1 MPALLYTYTMA
12 SSLTPDILLLAI
24 VAAANFAIGVYVFL
38 QRPEDRARQAF
49 FLFVTGGALWV
60 GGFVLLSLTHNFF
73 FDIVTNYGG
82 LLLIA
87 GTLWFAQ
94 NFPHPIML
102 PVRSWLLYFPFLIIA
117 VGVIPQQLIVLDI
130 QPLPDGG
137 FVPIVG
143 PLLPLWSLIAVTY
156 TITATSILVYRFR
169 RSTGRERLQLGYVF
183 AGVSTFALSA
193 VVFDMVLPVF
203 GITELKS
210 VGPFTSIVFV
220 TATAYAIARHQLM
233 DIRIVIQRGF
243 TYSILLGLIIVCYL
257 GVLSVLSA
265 LFPRDTSGITLAAS
279 LVTITLG
286 IIGVPYIERWFRRA
300 TDRIFFKGTYEYAT
314 ALETLSAVLH
324 ANVEL
329 NDLVRESEQALERIL
344 RATSVHITL
353 GTSEPGTHK
362 NAALLVPIGLDG
374 EDIGCIQV
382 EAKRSGDPYT
392 SEDLQLLKTFAY
404 QAATALSRAQLYADV
419 KEHAKDLEAKVEERT
434 RELSRA
440 QARERQMLNDLSH
453 NLQTPLTVLQTRLDR
468 LKPSLKDHAE
478 VHALEQSLESFSG
491 FVYELLS
498 LARLEGGRRMAR
510 VPVNV
515 SALVRELSDE
525 IGVIAENR
533 GIQVESRIEEDLYVK
548 GDERK
553 LREALMNLASNALKY
568 QKSGG
573 DRRIGFTLM
582 RESDTVVLEI
592 SDTGTGIAPQDLP
605 RVFERFYRG
614 SGLPSEMRGTGLG
627 LAIVKRIIEQHKGT
641 VVAQST
647 RNEGTTITICLPLV
661 SEH

>member
-1 MPALLYTYTMA
+1 MA
-12 SSLTPDILLLAI
+12 PSLTPDILLLAL
-24 VAAANFAIGVYVFL
+24 VAAANFSIGAFVFL
-38 QRPEDRARQAF
+38 RKPEDRARQAF

-60 GGFVLLSLTHNFF
+60 GGFVLLSLTHDFF

-94 NFPHPIML
+94 NFPHPIAL

-117 VGVIPQQLIVLDI
+117 VGVIPQQLIVLGI
-130 QPLPDGG
+130 EPLPGGG

-143 PLLPLWSLIAVTY
+143 PLLPLWSLMAVAY
-156 TITATSILVYRFR
+156 TLVAISILAYRFR

-210 VGPFTSIVFV
+210 VGPLTSIVFV
-220 TATAYAIARHQLM
+220 AATAYAIARHQLM
-233 DIRIVIQRGF
+233 DIRIAIQRGF
-243 TYSILLGLIIVCYL
+243 IYSVLLGIIVICYL
-257 GVLSVLSA
+257 ITLTVLGT
-265 LFPRDTSGITLAAS
+265 LFPQDADGSTLAAS

-286 IIGVPYIERWFRRA
+286 IIGVPHIERWFRRI
-300 TDRIFFKGTYEYAT
+300 TDRIFFKGTYEYAA

-329 NDLVRESEQALERIL
+329 TDLIRESEQTLERIL
-344 RATSVHITL
+344 RAASVRITL
-353 GTSEPGTHK
+353 GKSTHK
-362 NAALLVPIGLDG
+362 NLPLIVPIGLDG
-374 EDIGCIQV
+374 ENIGCIEV
-382 EAKRSGDPYT
+382 ETKRSGDPYT
-392 SEDLQLLKTFAY
+392 PEDLQLLKTFAY
-404 QAATALSRAQLYADV
+404 QAATALSRAELYANA
-419 KEHAKDLEAKVEERT
+419 KEHARDLEAKVAERT
-434 RELSRA
+434 RELSKT

-468 LKPSLKDHAE
+468 LKPTLKDQTE
-478 VHALEQSLESFSG
+478 VRALEQSLESFSG

-498 LARLEGGRRMAR
+498 LARLEGNRRMIR
-510 VPVNV
+510 TQLDLT
-515 SALVRELSDE
+515 ALVSELADE
-525 IGVIAENR
+525 IRVIAENR
-533 GIQVESRIEEDLYVK
+533 GIRVESRIEEDLYVV

-568 QKSGG
+568 QKPDG
-573 DRRIGFTLM
+573 DREIVFTLT
-582 RESDTVVLEI
+582 RENDAAVLEVC
-592 SDTGTGIAPQDLP
+592 DTGVGIAPQDLP

-614 SGLPSEMRGTGLG
+614 SGVSDEMHGTGLG

-641 VVAQST
+641 VSARST
-647 RNEGTTITICLPLV
+647 YNEGTIMTVRLPLL
-661 SEH
+661 SRH

>member
-1 MPALLYTYTMA
+1 MA
-12 SSLTPDILLLAI
+12 PNLTPDILLLAI
-24 VAAANFAIGVYVFL
+24 VAVANVSIGTYVFL
-38 QRPEDRARQAF
+38 RKPEDRARQAF

-60 GGFVLLSLTHNFF
+60 GGFVLLSLTHNFS

-94 NFPHPIML
+94 NFPRPIML

-117 VGVIPQQLIVLDI
+117 AGVIPQQLIVLGI
-130 QPLPDGG
+130 EPLPGGG

-156 TITATSILVYRFR
+156 TLAAILILIYRFR

-193 VVFDMVLPVF
+193 VAFDMVLPVF
-203 GITELKS
+203 GVTELKGI
-210 VGPFTSIVFV
+210 GPLTSIVFV
-220 TATAYAIARHQLM
+220 GATAYAIARHQLM

-243 TYSILLGLIIVCYL
+243 TYSVLLGLIVICYL
-257 GVLSVLSA
+257 SVLSVLGT
-265 LFPRDTSGITLAAS
+265 LFPNEASGISLAAS

-286 IIGVPYIERWFRRA
+286 IIGVPYIERWFRKA

-329 NDLVRESEQALERIL
+329 SDLVRESEQALARIL
-344 RATSVHITL
+344 RATSVRIAL
-353 GTSEPGTHK
+353 GQSAHK
-362 NAALLVPIGLDG
+362 NAVLLVPIGLDG
-374 EDIGCIQV
+374 EHIGCIQV

-392 SEDLQLLKTFAY
+392 PQDLQLLKTFAY

-419 KEHAKDLEAKVEERT
+419 KEHARDLEAKVAERT
-434 RELSRA
+434 RELSQT

-468 LKPSLKDHAE
+468 LKPILKDQAE
-478 VHALEQSLESFSG
+478 VRALEQSLGSFSG

-498 LARLEGGRRMAR
+498 LARLEGGRRVAR
-510 VPVNV
+510 IPLDL
-515 SALVRELSDE
+515 SALVSELVDE
-525 IGVIAENR
+525 ISVIAENR
-533 GIQVESRIEEDLYVK
+533 GIWVESRIDEGLYVK
-548 GDERK
+548 GDERQ

-568 QKSGG
+568 LKPDGERS
-573 DRRIGFTLM
+573 IAFTLM
-582 RESDTVVLEI
+582 RESDAVVLEI
-592 SDTGTGIAPQDLP
+592 RDTGTGIAPEDLP
-605 RVFERFYRG
+605 RIFERFYRG
-614 SGLPSEMRGTGLG
+614 SRVRDDLQGTGLG
-627 LAIVKRIIEQHKGT
+627 LAIVKRIVEQHKGT
-641 VVAQST
+641 VSAQSVHSQ
-647 RNEGTTITICLPLV
+647 GTTMTVRLPLL